1 MAVQLRRDT
10 QQLAAAIRP
19 GSQIKEGIRRLIRV
33 GSLLGKNRRAPTS
46 SMEATA
52 SGGRGVGERDEGG
65 AEEWSQFLFFVE
77 VTGYSVVGHRH
88 RFD

>member
-1 MAVQLRRDT
+1 
-10 QQLAAAIRP
+10 
-19 GSQIKEGIRRLIRV
+19 
-33 GSLLGKNRRAPTS
+33 
-46 SMEATA
+46 MEATA